1 MEKLLSVLL
10 AFTGWSVMDQ
20 RNGEGL
26 ELRRTQDFEAVRRLA
41 LESGL
46 EDGSFASIVA
56 AFGLYSENDLVGCA
70 ALKQT
75 ERSFSVEWFAVSEPL
90 RRRGLGKKLI
100 AEIEREARLRG
111 ADRLWALARAP
122 AFFQKLGFR
131 LAGENEMGG
140 PTLDN
145 CMKCPQYM
153 RSCNPAIVV
162 KAL

>member
-1 MEKLLSVLL
+1 MQ
-10 AFTGWSVMDQ
+10 Q
-20 RNGEGL
+20 RNGLNL
-26 ELRRTQDFEAVRRLA
+26 ELRRTQDFEGIRRLA

-56 AFGLYSENDLVGCA
+56 ALGLYSGKDLVGCA

-75 ERSFSVEWFAVSEPL
+75 DRSFSVEWLAVSEPL
-90 RRRGLGKKLI
+90 RKRGLGGRLI
-100 AEIEREARLRG
+100 AEIELEARLRG

-122 AFFQKLGFR
+122 GFFQRLGFR
-131 LAGENEMGG
+131 LAGESEGSG

-153 RSCNPAIVV
+153 RSCRPAIVV